1 MEFLLLGPLEVRD
14 SDGPI
19 PLGGAKQRALLASLL
34 LHANE
39 VLSRDRLIDG
49 LWGAQPPATA
59 AHTVETYVS
68 RLRRALHD
76 AGSDAALVTRAP
88 GYLLRVD
95 PQRLDL
101 TRFGR
106 LAGDG
111 RRALAE
117 ANPELAAELLREA
130 LALFRGP
137 PLDDVAFLCSDVICA
152 RRVIRSPRPVLISR
166 RAGCSDALLLAESLR
181 GKS

>member
-117 ANPELAAELLREA
+117 ANPELAAELLRQA

-137 PLDDVAFLCSDVICA
+137 PLDDVAFL
-152 RRVIRSPRPVLISR
+152 
-166 RAGCSDALLLAESLR
+166 
-181 GKS
+181 